1 MTLFLLSA
9 TARAYEIPLESSTI
23 GKLYETN
30 SEWFLLFVVDF
41 CLYLSTNPL
50 LPLLPLPPLHPVTSF
65 NPLCSISSF
74 LLEFAKSSNTATPTK
89 SNFQALHS
97 DKRPHTDKMGGWG
110 ADDGAAGWENAGDIA
125 TYNDENANPS
135 GNFKDDGFGGN
146 AWENTSAG
154 NEQNDDNK
162 CRNCGSDGH
171 FARNCPEPRKGMA
184 CFNCGEEG
192 HSKAECTKPRVFK
205 GTCRVCN
212 QEGHPASQ
220 CPERPPDVCKN
231 CKMEGHRTI
240 DCKENRKFDLNNV
253 PDKLPE
259 EAWAAMQKASEEK
272 DLEDFR
278 EALKIYS
285 KAVPDAT
292 FVDIENKMRQDN
304 LNFYLIAMEKPVGD
318 CISVINLQGKLDCK
332 YVVGFYYSPKP
343 QRANLKERWPESVE
357 ENLERLEDAGIPY
370 DREIPKCSNCGEMGH
385 TARGCKEEHV
395 VHERVEVKC
404 VNCSAVGH
412 RARDCTEPR
421 RDRFACRNCGSSEH
435 KAAECP
441 NPRSAEGV
449 ECKRCNE
456 VGHFAKDCPQA
467 PAPRTCR
474 NCG

>member
-1 MTLFLLSA
+1 
-9 TARAYEIPLESSTI
+9 
-23 GKLYETN
+23 
-30 SEWFLLFVVDF
+30 
-41 CLYLSTNPL
+41 
-50 LPLLPLPPLHPVTSF
+50 
-65 NPLCSISSF
+65 
-74 LLEFAKSSNTATPTK
+74 
-89 SNFQALHS
+89 
-97 DKRPHTDKMGGWG
+97 
-110 ADDGAAGWENAGDIA
+110 
-125 TYNDENANPS
+125 
-135 GNFKDDGFGGN
+135 
-146 AWENTSAG
+146 
-154 NEQNDDNK
+154 
-162 CRNCGSDGH
+162 
-171 FARNCPEPRKGMA
+171 
-184 CFNCGEEG
+184 
-192 HSKAECTKPRVFK
+192 
-205 GTCRVCN
+205 
-212 QEGHPASQ
+212 
-220 CPERPPDVCKN
+220 
-231 CKMEGHRTI
+231 
-240 DCKENRKFDLNNV
+240 
-253 PDKLPE
+253 
-259 EAWAAMQKASEEK
+259 
-272 DLEDFR
+272 
-278 EALKIYS
+278 
-285 KAVPDAT
+285 
-292 FVDIENKMRQDN
+292 MRQDN

-343 QRANLKERWPESVE
+343 QRANLKERWPESIE

-370 DREIPKCSNCGEMGH
+370 DRKIPKCSNCGEMGH